1 MHILMIT
8 SGNFPSGNAGS
19 VRMEIFAKILTDD
32 GNTVTA
38 ISRTEK
44 NTSKENL
51 NIYSTRGNSASKI
64 VKLFEYFLFPK
75 RAKAIIK
82 ANAPYDAVYVYNVP
96 IRLFVYL
103 KKYCKKQNIPLVHD
117 CVEWYSASEFK
128 AGFFSL
134 AYLEKDIINRFVID
148 KNVKVISISKY
159 LEEYF
164 TKKGIT
170 TIRIPIISN
179 ITDECEKKLE
189 KDSVSIMYAG
199 SPGRKDLIGN
209 AIKAYFSLNFDEQKK
224 LKLLFIG
231 TSKKQLS
238 KLSKISINELGQKE
252 NIVILPRMPRDDVL
266 KHFSSADFII
276 LPRDSKERYAKAGFP
291 SKVVEALAN
300 KTSVLCNYS
309 SDLSDYLVDNQN
321 SIIAES
327 HTADAIC
334 AAYKR
339 IIGLS
344 LSEREKLQENA
355 FSTAKKYFCYKLFEK
370 SFLDFLEK

>member
-1 MHILMIT
+1 MNVLMIT
-8 SGNFPSGNAGS
+8 VGKFPSGDAGA
-19 VRMEIFAKILTDD
+19 VRMGIFSKMLTDN

-44 NTSKENL
+44 NSSKGNL

-179 ITDECEKKLE
+179 ITDECEKKLK

-231 TSKKQLS
+231 SSKKQLS

-334 AAYKR
+334 EAYKKA
-339 IIGLS
+339 IKLS
-344 LSEREKLQENA
+344 IPERKKLQENA
-355 FSTAKKYFCYKLFEK
+355 FLTAKEYFDYKLFK
-370 SFLDFLEK
+370 NNFLEFLEK